1 MQTSW
6 GRFELVLRWTGGA
19 HIADVDDVMDIGLR
33 LQAYPGII
41 GSYGDEI
48 QITVTYDPTKTNPDA
63 IAKAVSEKTPF
74 KVEVQERA
82 KQE

>member
-1 MQTSW
+1 M
-6 GRFELVLRWTGGA
+6 LVLRWTGGA

-48 QITVTYDPTKTNPDA
+48 QITVTYDPTKTNPAA
-63 IAKAVSEKTPF
+63 I
-74 KVEVQERA
+74 QRA
-82 KQE
+82 LSDLGYQTAPP